1 MVNKDG
7 GVYATGG
14 KNPLFFQ
21 RVGAGHY
28 CMGLQGADNA
38 TAHFT
43 SDAVSVNVQDGY
55 GPNGFGMHNTAHG
68 DDCNFMG
75 GSSILLYGVNG
86 EPIDNWFSVVVTGE
100 SF

>member
-1 MVNKDG
+1 MSVVKALAG
-7 GVYATGG
+7 TGW
-14 KNPLFFQ
+14 
-21 RVGAGHY
+21 
-28 CMGLQGADNA
+28 
-38 TAHFT
+38 
-43 SDAVSVNVQDGY
+43 
-55 GPNGFGMHNTAHG
+55 PNNSNYHALMHNTAHG